1 MECEPAMIGFA
12 VNALAHDR
20 AERTGEAP
28 TAIAQAA
35 YDNARALFA

>member
-1 MECEPAMIGFA
+1 MIGFTA
-12 VNALAHDR
+12 DALAHDR

-28 TAIAQAA
+28 AAIAQAA